1 MGRHSDERDTA
12 SNGPHLPA
20 QPTGDGSGTRGGSDA
35 SADAWEALELPED
48 DDCGLWDLRT
58 CLRRW
63 EWYGDDTRPPRAV
76 VNVELPEDPT

>member
-12 SNGPHLPA
+12 SNGPEPVAALSEP
-20 QPTGDGSGTRGGSDA
+20 RGGYTDT
-35 SADAWEALELPED
+35 PETPGD
-48 DDCGLWDLRT
+48 DLSLFDPDDCGLWDLRP